1 MRTMAFVDAPLTV
14 NALAREYRARHH
26 MPPSARGKV
35 LRKIAH
41 CRTPALGGRLLEC
54 DQCDHRAVVWNSCLD
69 RHCPSCLRA
78 AAVAWVDRQEAALL
92 PVHYFH
98 IVFTMPRPLADIAFY
113 NKTKMYGLLMRVS
126 AEVLKTIAADRKY
139 LAGKIGFVS
148 VLHTWS
154 QTLEHHPHVH
164 MVVPGGALC
173 DDGNTWRASKP
184 NFFLPTRVLAA
195 LFRRRFLEEVAK
207 LREAGDLQ
215 FLGRVANLAD
225 DVEWNELVAE
235 LRRKSWVVYAKP
247 PFGGPQQVVRYL
259 ARYTHRVAI
268 GNRRLIDFDG
278 QRVTFAVRA
287 SAATNHQSQV
297 TLSLDNFVE
306 RFLLH
311 LLPKGFTR
319 IRHYGFLA
327 PRRREENLAR
337 IRELL
342 GVEAPIAIEPE
353 PGIAE
358 PCPACGVGELCRTSD
373 VAPWALLLSEV
384 RSPHIASTGPPQ
396 FDSSGWRALALARA
410 VA

>member
-1 MRTMAFVDAPLTV
+1 MAFVDAKLTV

-54 DQCDHRAVVWNSCLD
+54 DRCDHKAVVWNSCLD
-69 RHCPSCLRA
+69 RHCPSCMRA
-78 AAVAWVDRQEAALL
+78 SAVAWVDRQEAALL

-98 IVFTMPRPLADIAFY
+98 IVFTMPRPLADIALY

-126 AEVLKTIAADRKY
+126 AEVLKTIAADQKY

-173 DDGNTWRASKP
+173 DDGNNWRASKP

-195 LFRRRFLEEVAK
+195 LFRRRFLEEVVK
-207 LREAGDLQ
+207 LRDAGDLKFQ
-215 FLGRVANLAD
+215 GRVANLAD
-225 DVEWNELVAE
+225 DDEWSKLVGE
-235 LRRKSWVVYAKP
+235 LRRKLWVVYAKP

-268 GNRRLIDFDG
+268 GNSRLLGFDG
-278 QRVTFAVRA
+278 QHVNFAVRA
-287 SAATNHQSQV
+287 SAATNHHRQM

-342 GVEAPIAIEPE
+342 GVEAPGVVEPQ
-353 PGIAE
+353 PGVAE

-373 VAPWALLLSEV
+373 VAPWALLASEV
-384 RSPHIASTGPPQ
+384 RSPHIASTGPPG
-396 FDSSGWRALALARA
+396 FDSSGWRVLALARA